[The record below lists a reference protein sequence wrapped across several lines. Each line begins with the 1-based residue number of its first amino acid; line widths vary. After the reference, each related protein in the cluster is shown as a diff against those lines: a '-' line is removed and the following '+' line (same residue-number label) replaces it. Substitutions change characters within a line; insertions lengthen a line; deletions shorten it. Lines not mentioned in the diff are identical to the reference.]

1 MIPEII
7 YEYDTELA
15 EYEAEQKGW
24 RQDVVVKIGDK
35 KYKVYVTAL
44 IRLQQDFE
52 AEMECQGY
60 YSTVPNTI
68 IVKNVTKKEIED
80 VILKLYRNKFF
91 EALDNMGFFYPGFL
105 T

>member
-15 EYEAEQKGW
+15 EYEAEQKSY
-24 RQDVVVKIGDK
+24 RSDVIVKICDK
-35 KYKVYVTAL
+35 KYKVHVIAMV
-44 IRLQQDFE
+44 RLQQDFE
-52 AEMECQGY
+52 REMEYYGY
-60 YSTVPNTI
+60 YSSVPNTI

-80 VILKLYRNKFF
+80 AILQLYREKYF